1 MNKTNINDVII
12 STFKNAS
19 EYYQA
24 SSILMLNINLM
35 NVMLVNIS
43 FAIEL
48 YFKTILYNEQ
58 KSKENWKLIK
68 EHNLFELY
76 KMLSKKTQQE
86 IKKRVI
92 IKNDTASLEQILEE
106 EGDTFIYIRY
116 MNEKTSMVVNYTF
129 LFELC
134 DRLDEYC
141 KEKVMNKI

>member
-1 MNKTNINDVII
+1 MNKTNINDVIR

-19 EYYQA
+19 EYYRA
-24 SSILMLNINLM
+24 SSILMLDINLM
-35 NVMLVNIS
+35 NVILVNIS

-58 KSKENWKLIK
+58 KSKENWKFIK

-76 KMLSKKTQQE
+76 KMLSKKTQKE

-92 IKNDTASLEQILEE
+92 IKNDMASLEQILEE
-106 EGDTFIYIRY
+106 EGDAFIYIRY
-116 MNEKTSMVVNYTF
+116 MNEKNSMVVNYTF

-134 DRLDEYC
+134 DRLDKYC
-141 KEKVMNKI
+141 KEKVMN